1 MAGVY
6 CGQCRTA
13 MTNALRLSAGVAG
26 LAKVGVVNCEEEE
39 AQELCYQRA
48 KLPAPPHAPQVRI
61 FRSGAKDAASAPGY
75 MGEVLYNANEMQPHV
90 ALRLAELV
98 ARNALNDQLP
108 PQALASA
115 GGPSASCGD
124 RREALSSA
132 AAAVNGRALSALLG
146 YIHLLP
152 PWLACSSPANSSPA
166 PHHHAPASFPIS
178 NRLPHLQPSACT

>member
-1 MAGVY
+1 
-6 CGQCRTA
+6 

-26 LAKVGVVNCEEEE
+26 LAKVGVVNCEEEQ
-39 AQELCYQRA
+39 AQDLCYQRA

-61 FRSGAKDAASAPGY
+61 LRSGPKDAASAPGY

-115 GGPSASCGD
+115 GGPSAACGE

-132 AAAVNGRALSALLG
+132 VAAS
-146 YIHLLP
+146 
-152 PWLACSSPANSSPA
+152 
-166 PHHHAPASFPIS
+166 
-178 NRLPHLQPSACT
+178 